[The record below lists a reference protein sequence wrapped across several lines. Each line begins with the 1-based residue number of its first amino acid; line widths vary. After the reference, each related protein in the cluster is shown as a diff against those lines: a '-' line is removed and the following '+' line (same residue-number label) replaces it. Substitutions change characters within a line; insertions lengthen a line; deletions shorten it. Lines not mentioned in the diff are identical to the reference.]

1 MRHAVSPRVQL
12 NAGTKYWAVMSAPEG
27 IGWLYSKQAATE
39 TVLES
44 KDGGPWS
51 TPPIATKTLALRID
65 AGFDACVPKAKTIPA
80 PGETLGDMYVRTG
93 HTAFNTISIENIGV
107 APLTWSGATFS
118 GPDASVFSLFD
129 QMSQAAP
136 RFPRQIGVGGG
147 LRIIEVRCTGGA
159 QERWYRATL
168 TFHTNDPT
176 TPDQS
181 FQVKCLVDNTPP
193 NVTHHVPAPDG
204 KNGWYVTQIP
214 VTVNAID
221 PGGENASGVKETY
234 CNRGGQEWWFYGGVQ
249 TVMATLE
256 GSAGM
261 GCSAVDLAGNAGS
274 GNFGEFKLDTRR
286 PSAVPVYE
294 PVPTS
299 YGWNNTATK
308 LSFNCDDPMP
318 GSSVELPA
326 TGGGTV
332 TTETTGTDFTSG
344 GCTDFAG
351 WVSIPVTSTIRIDM
365 TRPRITSAGLTPA
378 PNAAGW
384 NRSDVTVAWNCDD
397 TGTVQSGIATDE
409 VADVVVTQ
417 ETASRRVTS
426 SGTCADKAANSA
438 AHIQQEVK
446 LDKTAPTTTV
456 DGPPAA
462 TNATSAD
469 LTFAGADALS
479 GVKRLEC
486 KLDNGEYAACE
497 SPLQVSNLADGA
509 HTLSVRA
516 VDVADNVDAT
526 PATHTW
532 TVDTVAPDTG
542 MLTGPN
548 GPTASKS
555 AAFTYQGDT
564 LGGTAIA
571 GYECRIDDGA
581 WGACVDYTGL
591 AEGEHRFE
599 VRAIDAAGNT
609 DGSPAT
615 RDLDGRHDRAR
626 HRDRVRPRRPH
637 EHALGVV
644 HLQRRRP
651 LRVQAR
657 RRRVGRL
664 PRVPGSRGRRASLPG
679 PRDRRR
685 RQHRRLARDQDLD
698 GRHDRA
704 RHDDRLR
711 PRRAHELA
719 LRIVHLQRRRPRRVP
734 AQRRRVGRVPRHVH
748 GPGRPRASPRGPRR
762 RRGRQRR

>member
-1 MRHAVSPRVQL
+1 
-12 NAGTKYWAVMSAPEG
+12 MSAPEG

-107 APLTWSGATFS
+107 APLTWSGASFS

-204 KNGWYVTQIP
+204 RTAGTSRRSRSPSTRSTPAVRTP
-214 VTVNAID
+214 AASRRPTATAAARS
-221 PGGENASGVKETY
+221 GGSTAASRPSWRPWRE
-234 CNRGGQEWWFYGGVQ
+234 
-249 TVMATLE
+249 AP
-256 GSAGM
+256 GM

-308 LSFNCDDPMP
+308 LSFNCDDPTP

-351 WVSIPVTSTIRIDM
+351 WV
-365 TRPRITSAGLTPA
+365 
-378 PNAAGW
+378 
-384 NRSDVTVAWNCDD
+384 
-397 TGTVQSGIATDE
+397 
-409 VADVVVTQ
+409 
-417 ETASRRVTS
+417 
-426 SGTCADKAANSA
+426 
-438 AHIQQEVK
+438 
-446 LDKTAPTTTV
+446 
-456 DGPPAA
+456 
-462 TNATSAD
+462 
-469 LTFAGADALS
+469 
-479 GVKRLEC
+479 
-486 KLDNGEYAACE
+486 
-497 SPLQVSNLADGA
+497 
-509 HTLSVRA
+509 
-516 VDVADNVDAT
+516 
-526 PATHTW
+526 
-532 TVDTVAPDTG
+532 
-542 MLTGPN
+542 
-548 GPTASKS
+548 
-555 AAFTYQGDT
+555 
-564 LGGTAIA
+564 
-571 GYECRIDDGA
+571 
-581 WGACVDYTGL
+581 
-591 AEGEHRFE
+591 
-599 VRAIDAAGNT
+599 
-609 DGSPAT
+609 
-615 RDLDGRHDRAR
+615 
-626 HRDRVRPRRPH
+626 
-637 EHALGVV
+637 
-644 HLQRRRP
+644 
-651 LRVQAR
+651 
-657 RRRVGRL
+657 
-664 PRVPGSRGRRASLPG
+664 
-679 PRDRRR
+679 
-685 RQHRRLARDQDLD
+685 
-698 GRHDRA
+698 
-704 RHDDRLR
+704 
-711 PRRAHELA
+711 
-719 LRIVHLQRRRPRRVP
+719 
-734 AQRRRVGRVPRHVH
+734 
-748 GPGRPRASPRGPRR
+748 
-762 RRGRQRR
+762 